1 MTDEKLTMSFSIWGL
16 FDVGEG
22 GVYHD
27 WDALMAQYVERGFNC
42 IRLESGQGLLTDV
55 EGNPIEELKF
65 HAPFGKYTALCR
77 QFDAVPK
84 GGVINFR
91 KRLLEL
97 FRAADKYNVK
107 IVLSSWF
114 IIHTCWFFEESVT
127 KPLFDLTMEEKIVHI
142 AKDLDRI
149 LYMLEEHGLRH
160 CVAFVE
166 LINEM
171 DGVPCNDPPIMSLMN
186 ASRKYGERIR
196 TLHEEMLDMLKS
208 HHPGLKVAYD
218 VHDAFIREDMI
229 PRNIDVLNFHSYYLW
244 NVYQVF
250 EQGTVTESLN
260 ELELPETTTQY
271 LNMQLTC
278 QDVLDEMQGGHICA
292 CFSFVPRYRLY
303 GDINEDKLPGLEAAV
318 EKELRDN
325 YGHYLAKMKRNADK
339 IVEIRDRVVPNAQL
353 AMGEGVTYCASS
365 KLNFEEK
372 SDLYW
377 QLVGEH
383 MLYLREKGFMA
394 TVVRTTSGP
403 EDPSWHLCRER
414 YRAANAL
421 FMGE

>member
-1 MTDEKLTMSFSIWGL
+1 LTMSFSIWGL

-149 LYMLEEHGLRH
+149 LYMLEEHGLP
-160 CVAFVE
+160 VE
-166 LINEM
+166 AMLPLIDET
-171 DGVPCNDPPIMSLMN
+171 
-186 ASRKYGERIR
+186 SRKVHVLPPREAQTGPAVRRDENV
-196 TLHEEMLDMLKS
+196 TGKHVEMLADT
-208 HHPGLKVAYD
+208 PD
-218 VHDAFIREDMI
+218 IRELYEKI
-229 PRNIDVLNFHSYYLW
+229 
-244 NVYQVF
+244 
-250 EQGTVTESLN
+250 TESIQKHSL
-260 ELELPETTTQY
+260 
-271 LNMQLTC
+271 
-278 QDVLDEMQGGHICA
+278 
-292 CFSFVPRYRLY
+292 
-303 GDINEDKLPGLEAAV
+303 
-318 EKELRDN
+318 
-325 YGHYLAKMKRNADK
+325 
-339 IVEIRDRVVPNAQL
+339 
-353 AMGEGVTYCASS
+353 
-365 KLNFEEK
+365 
-372 SDLYW
+372 
-377 QLVGEH
+377 
-383 MLYLREKGFMA
+383 
-394 TVVRTTSGP
+394 
-403 EDPSWHLCRER
+403 
-414 YRAANAL
+414 
-421 FMGE
+421 